1 MSARDKMECRVSPWF
16 ILSLA
21 VVFAVGLAVLA
32 LSLYNVQ
39 VVESAEFNR
48 QSENQSVRRM
58 LVPGGR
64 GRILDRKGRVLAGNR
79 PSYCIECYIN
89 ELQQRGD
96 WSNTVNAVDAALDRL
111 EKVVKV
117 PRQKSREAIERHV
130 RQELA
135 VPMEVYHDI
144 SIDALARFA
153 ENFRDFPAFSE
164 SVKFERVYPYECAA
178 HLVGSVKWDRPGFA
192 MTADG
197 DEAAPHFYAKENRG
211 RFGLERR
218 YDSYLVGASGERL
231 ILVDARGYR
240 HGSWNGRKA
249 EQGPDLRLTVDIDI
263 QRALEKELAGHVGAG
278 VVLDPRSGAVLALAS
293 APSFDPN
300 EFVPSISSKAYARLD
315 QDVRKPLL
323 NRAVSE
329 YYAPGST
336 FKPITAIAALAE
348 HIDPTREYDCVGLYT
363 LGEWHLRCSTRW
375 GHGPISMRRALERSC
390 NTYFCDIAH
399 RIGIAAIDEAARQF
413 GLGARTGIDLD
424 GEKAGTVPDE
434 EWKARNKHGER
445 WYPGDTCQTSIG
457 QGMLQVT
464 PLQMAVVAAALA
476 NGGKIYRPFL
486 KALDSGEA
494 APKPVRSVSYSSS
507 YIELVR
513 MGMKDVVEKGTGY
526 RIRTRPDGGKWY
538 PLSVSCGG
546 KTGTAEVGVG
556 ANRRKNTWIIAFAP
570 FENPTVAIAMVIE
583 NGESGGLTTAPKV
596 HNVLA
601 QVFGESSPVTSSALN
616 AGEAYD

>member
-1 MSARDKMECRVSPWF
+1 MSSRDKTECRVSPWF
-16 ILSLA
+16 LLA
-21 VVFAVGLAVLA
+21 IGVVFAAGLAVLGF
-32 LSLYNVQ
+32 SLYGVQ

-64 GRILDRKGRVLAGNR
+64 GRILDRHGRVLAGNR
-79 PSYCIECYIN
+79 PSYSIECYIN
-89 ELQQRGD
+89 ELQRRGG
-96 WSNTVNAVDAALDRL
+96 WSNTVNAVDEALDRL
-111 EKVVKV
+111 ADVVKV
-117 PRQKSREAIERHV
+117 PRQKTRAAIERHV
-130 RQELA
+130 QQELA

-144 SIDALARFA
+144 DLDALARFA

-164 SVKFERVYPYECAA
+164 SVKFERTYPLGCAA
-178 HLVGSVKWDRPGFA
+178 HLVGSVKWDRPEFA
-192 MTADG
+192 KLSDG
-197 DEAAPHFYAKENRG
+197 DESAPHFYAKENRG

-249 EQGPDLRLTVDIDI
+249 QAGPDLKLTVDAEI
-263 QRALEKELAGHVGAG
+263 QKTLEDELLGSVGAG
-278 VVLDPRSGAVLALAS
+278 VVLDPRDGAVLALAS
-293 APSFDPN
+293 APTFDAN
-300 EFVPSISSKAYARLD
+300 DFVPSISSEDYAKLD
-315 QDVRKPLL
+315 GDPRKPLL

-348 HIDPTREYDCVGLYT
+348 HVDPTREYDCVGTFT

-375 GHGPISMRRALERSC
+375 GHGPISMRRALEKSC
-390 NTYFCDIAH
+390 NTYFCNLGH
-399 RIGIAAIDEAARQF
+399 EIGIGAIDEAARQF
-413 GLGARTGIDLD
+413 GLGSRTGIDLD
-424 GEKAGTVPDE
+424 GEKPGNVPDE
-434 EWKARNKHGER
+434 EWKMRNKRGER

-464 PLQMAVVAAALA
+464 PLQMAVVAAAFA
-476 NGGKIYRPFL
+476 NGGKVYRPYL
-486 KALDSGEA
+486 KARDPADG
-494 APKPVRSVSYSSS
+494 APAPVREVHYSKAAL
-507 YIELVR
+507 ELVR
-513 MGMKDVVEKGTGY
+513 MGMKDVADKGTGV
-526 RIRTRPDGGKWY
+526 RIRTRQDGHKRY
-538 PLSVSCGG
+538 PLRVSCAG

-570 FENPTVAIAMVIE
+570 FEEPTVAVAMVIE

-601 QVFGESSPVTSSALN
+601 RIFGEDEPIDSSALN
-616 AGEAYD
+616 AGEAND